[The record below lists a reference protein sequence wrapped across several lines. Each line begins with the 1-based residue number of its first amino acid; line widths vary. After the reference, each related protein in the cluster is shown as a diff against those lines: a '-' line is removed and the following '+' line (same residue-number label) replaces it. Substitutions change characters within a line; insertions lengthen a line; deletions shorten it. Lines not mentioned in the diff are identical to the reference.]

1 MRGGGGIQNFR
12 FSRCKTF
19 QRDENRPCEEGFFE
33 KCIDRQISCEL
44 DNRKRSERIKGV
56 VQATLQCFYSVS
68 QLSIKLYV
76 CAHHVMINL
85 GLLLPL
91 RILSILLSL
100 VSDSNASGGGGA
112 RGFFAHQ
119 LSKLHTNQ
127 YTLECIMHLTE
138 AAK

>member
-19 QRDENRPCEEGFFE
+19 ERDENLPCEGRSRFFE
-33 KCIDRQISCEL
+33 KCTDRQISCEL
-44 DNRKRSERIKGV
+44 DNRKRREMEGRIKA

-68 QLSIKLYV
+68 QLSIKFV
-76 CAHHVMINL
+76 CACAHHVMINL
-85 GLLLPL
+85 GLL

-127 YTLECIMHLTE
+127 YILQSALCT
-138 AAK
+138 